1 MGLKLY
7 LTLLIVGWEGFSEMV
22 GYQTKLG
29 QYLKKRL
36 MENDWLI
43 LNDTPLP
50 IICFTDERF
59 KSDERFTKSIVQN
72 IVESKKSWIS
82 NYPVNGISS
91 IRVCIS
97 NYSSTENDVNQLVEE
112 LNIEREKYRIENEI
126 QTPMK
131 DKAYNL
137 EI

>member
-22 GYQTKLG
+22 EYQTKLG

-50 IICFTDERF
+50 IISFTDERF

-126 QTPMK
+126 QTLIK
-131 DKAYNL
+131 DKVHNL